1 MMTSAVSST
10 RRRLGTSNMSVFPL
24 GLGCMGMSEFY
35 GPSDD
40 EASRRLIHSALEAG
54 LTLFDS
60 ADTYGLGHNEELLGR
75 ALEGRRENAII
86 ATKFGIVREPGA
98 YARSLNTDPD
108 YVRKACE
115 ASLRRLGVDT
125 IDLYYAHRLNPEVP
139 VEDTVGAMA
148 ALVAEG
154 KVRALGLCE
163 VSAATLERAAKVHPI
178 AAVQSEYSLWS
189 RGVETQVL
197 PACRRL
203 GTTLVPYSPLGR
215 GFLSG
220 AIGSPADLSD
230 DDFRRQAPRFS
241 PANMAANRAL
251 LTRLVDFA
259 AAKQATPAQIALAWL
274 LAQGNDIVPIPG
286 TRSLSRL
293 EENLAATRVT
303 LDDADVA
310 RLSAWFP
317 PGVAQGERY
326 TEEGMKG
333 VEVDTRLPG
342 RARPER

>member
-1 MMTSAVSST
+1 MMTSTISST
-10 RRRLGTSNMSVFPL
+10 RRRLGTSDMSVFPL

-40 EASRRLIHSALEAG
+40 EASQRLIHSALEAG

-98 YARSLNTDPD
+98 YSRSLNTDPD

-148 ALVAEG
+148 RLVAEG

-163 VSAATLERAAKVHPI
+163 VSAATLERAARVHPI

-230 DDFRRQAPRFS
+230 DDFRRRAPRFS

-303 LDDADVA
+303 LDGADVA

-333 VEVDTRLPG
+333 VEVDTRLPSG
-342 RARPER
+342 ARPER